1 MKKILSALLAVCM
14 LFAVATTSGCTI
26 SAAKTID
33 EAIKKTEALD
43 AIDVTF
49 FMETSMNMGFSVTIP
64 MTVNMKAD
72 NIKSSTPTMLAS
84 ASTSM
89 MGIELKSD
97 VYMEEGMF
105 YVSASGMNYKLK
117 VEESDEDY
125 DYVGNVNSI
134 INDIPEDLL
143 ENVELVKND
152 DGSNTAT
159 ISVDDARF
167 KELFKDFICKSAQ
180 DTIIDDD
187 DEENT
192 DAVDD
197 TENNFMDNIL
207 EKITVTD
214 ATVKVTVKNGYV
226 LVYEL
231 SYSMKVS
238 TIIGE
243 STSSVKAS
251 VTYNNPGET
260 VEITPPEGYKD
271 FKDYSENIFDNL
283 FG

>member
-1 MKKILSALLAVCM
+1 MKKILSVLLAVCM
-14 LFAVATTSGCTI
+14 MFAVATTSGCTI

-43 AIDVTF
+43 AIDVTYF
-49 FMETSMNMGFSVTIP
+49 VETSVNMGFSVTIP
-64 MTVNMKAD
+64 VTVNMKAE

-97 VYMEEGMF
+97 VYMEDGMF

-117 VEESDEDY
+117 AEESDEDY
-125 DYVGNVNSI
+125 DYVGSVNGI
-134 INDIPEDLL
+134 IKDIPEDLL
-143 ENVELVKND
+143 ESVELVKND

-159 ISVDDARF
+159 ISMDDARF
-167 KELFKDFICKSAQ
+167 KELFKDFVCESAQ

-187 DEENT
+187 EENT
-192 DAVDD
+192 DADDD

-251 VTYNNPGET
+251 VTYNNPGQP
-260 VEITPPEGYKD
+260 VEITPPDGYKD
-271 FKDYSENIFDNL
+271 FKDYSDFNIFDGL

>member
-1 MKKILSALLAVCM
+1 
-14 LFAVATTSGCTI
+14 
-26 SAAKTID
+26 
-33 EAIKKTEALD
+33 
-43 AIDVTF
+43 
-49 FMETSMNMGFSVTIP
+49 METSVNMGFSVTIP
-64 MTVNMKAD
+64 VTVNMKAE
-72 NIKSSTPTMLAS
+72 NIKTSTPTMLAS
-84 ASTSM
+84 MSMPM

-97 VYMEEGMF
+97 IYMEGDMF
-105 YVSASGMNYKLK
+105 YVSESGINYKLK
-117 VEESDEDY
+117 VDESDEDY
-125 DYVGNVNSI
+125 DYVGSVNSI
-134 INDIPEDLL
+134 IKDIPEDLL
-143 ENVELVKND
+143 ESVELVKND

-167 KELFKDFICKSAQ
+167 KELFKDFVCKSAQ

-192 DAVDD
+192 DADD
-197 TENNFMDNIL
+197 DIENNFMDNIL

-251 VTYNNPGET
+251 VTYNNPGEP
-260 VEITPPEGYKD
+260 VEITPPEGYKNY
-271 FKDYSENIFDNL
+271 KDYSDGILDGL
-283 FG
+283 FGGLLG